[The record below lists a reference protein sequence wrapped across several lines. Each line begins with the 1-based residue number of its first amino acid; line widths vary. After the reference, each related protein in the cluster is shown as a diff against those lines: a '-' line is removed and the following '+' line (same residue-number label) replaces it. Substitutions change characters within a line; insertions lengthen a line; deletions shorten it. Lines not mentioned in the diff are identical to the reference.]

1 MASVELFEEGEAGEE
16 TMKKPSMDLK
26 ISDRGDSG
34 RSIVGEVIQQST
46 VRDPWGTRASF
57 VRGFMFH
64 FSFFI
69 SCGATG
75 RPRPTDRWRS
85 ERKREKRE
93 MVTHSNPGP
102 HPSVG
107 ERTRAGS
114 VAGAR
119 SGRDPFGRG
128 RRDAR

>member
-1 MASVELFEEGEAGEE
+1 
-16 TMKKPSMDLK
+16 MKKPSMDRG

-57 VRGFMFH
+57 GVSFFMF
-64 FSFFI
+64 SFRVV
-69 SCGATG
+69 
-75 RPRPTDRWRS
+75 RPGDRWTDRSMAIRAKTTR
-85 ERKREKRE
+85 ETRK
-93 MVTHSNPGP
+93 MVTHSNPGL
-102 HPSVG
+102 HRSVG

>member
-1 MASVELFEEGEAGEE
+1 MKKEW
-16 TMKKPSMDLK
+16 KKPSMDLG
-26 ISDRGDSG
+26 ISGFRDSG

-57 VRGFMFH
+57 GV
-64 FSFFI
+64 SFFI

-75 RPRPTDRWRS
+75 RPMDRPIMMAIRAKTTR
-85 ERKREKRE
+85 ETRK
-93 MVTHSNPGP
+93 MVKLTQTRVSTHR
-102 HPSVG
+102 SVG